1 MGILPDIMPLAEI
14 NWCNSG
20 KRQRNNTQVR
30 KGKRMARKRFVT
42 RAITSLEVE
51 YLGVDKVSRET
62 FTGTESVVGN
72 FSDEKK
78 LLNAV
83 KEKIETDTVAVVAI
97 LDTKEK
103 TAYYIMPEDD
113 FIRYAEKSETR
124 FPVKEAKTET
134 EVPTETETN
143 ESEEE

>member
-1 MGILPDIMPLAEI
+1 M
-14 NWCNSG
+14 
-20 KRQRNNTQVR
+20 
-30 KGKRMARKRFVT
+30 MARKRFVT

-83 KEKIETDTVAVVAI
+83 KEKTETDTVAVVAI
-97 LDTKEK
+97 LDTEEK

-113 FIRYAEKSETR
+113 FIKYAEKSETR
-124 FPVKEAKTET
+124 FPIKEAKIETDVTTET
-134 EVPTETETN
+134 EVKG
-143 ESEEE
+143 SEEV

>member
-1 MGILPDIMPLAEI
+1 MG
-14 NWCNSG
+14 
-20 KRQRNNTQVR
+20 
-30 KGKRMARKRFVT
+30 RKRFVT

-83 KEKIETDTVAVVAI
+83 KEKTETEQVAVVAV

-103 TAYYIMPEDD
+103 TAYYIMPEED

-124 FPVKEAKTET
+124 VPTKEAKTET
-134 EVPTETETN
+134 EVATETETN